1 MRKAKLTTQRNPE
14 STGRERKRY
23 SEAPS
28 CTNPSHHLT
37 EISSLK
43 KKMYLFVWLFRVL
56 VLACGILSGG
66 MQDL

>member
-43 KKMYLFVWLFRVL
+43 KKNVL
-56 VLACGILSGG
+56 ICVAVPGLSLG
-66 MQDL
+66 MWNS